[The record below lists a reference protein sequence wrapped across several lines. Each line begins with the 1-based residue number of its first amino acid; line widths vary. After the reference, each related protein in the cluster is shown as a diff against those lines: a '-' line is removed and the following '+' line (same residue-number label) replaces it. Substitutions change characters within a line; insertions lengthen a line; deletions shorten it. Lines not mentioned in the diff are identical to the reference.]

1 MSNTQ
6 LSLESVKAEVDNLA
20 ALVHRSA
27 KAVAET
33 GQRVLRMEISDERK
47 AISTLPSPLS
57 GSSLRDQAKS
67 ETSQGANGDAVG
79 SEDLVELV
87 TELQGQLDLLDM
99 RSVRRSANSTKI
111 ADDEFIAA
119 LPGNDGLVP
128 GESEISEEEREESML
143 PDIKFPATVGEFK
156 KLSPTDVETWLRY
169 YELLPPDEAELR
181 ELLGDTAATEAGKT
195 AVEGAVSNDHLT
207 EAEANTHFDTLARHL
222 GLRPRRSKCAW

>member
-1 MSNTQ
+1 MSNAQ

-47 AISTLPSPLS
+47 AISTIPNPLS
-57 GSSLRDQAKS
+57 GSSLREQAKS
-67 ETSQGANGDAVG
+67 EANEGNGDAVG

-119 LPGNDGLVP
+119 LPGNDGLIP
-128 GESEISEEEREESML
+128 GESEISEEELEGSML
-143 PDIKFPATVGEFK
+143 PDIKFPTTVGEFK
-156 KLSPTDVETWLRY
+156 KLSQKDVETWLRY

-181 ELLGDTAATEAGKT
+181 ELLGGAATTEAGKT

-207 EAEANTHFDTLARHL
+207 EAEANSHFDTLARHL